1 MSRYLFAGLKAL
13 ASTIVLLGSYYF
25 LAFLFDYDDRG
36 LVVLGSALFTFLM
49 LFLHFGRLQEEKSG

>member
-1 MSRYLFAGLKAL
+1 MGRWLVAGLKAL

-36 LVVLGSALFTFLM
+36 LVVLGSATFAFLM
-49 LFLHFGRLQEEKSG
+49 LFLHFGHSQQKEND